1 MRSPVRKQLAV
12 MFTDIA
18 GFTARMERDETD
30 ALAILV
36 MQREFL
42 QAQLEHYS
50 GSMVKEMGDGTLSIF
65 PASPMAVNC
74 ARSFQNDLKSTDF
87 LVRIGI
93 HWGGVLQDENDVFG
107 DTVNVASR
115 LEAISAPGGI
125 CISRELLSNY
135 GSGRK
140 PLVEALGLRKLK
152 GLGRLVDV
160 FAVVGSG
167 KNLLPVRDKIEADSI
182 PKLIK
187 ATKVPS
193 IAVTLLENLGS
204 ESDAFYA
211 YGITAD
217 LVTDLSRAGRISV
230 VPLSS
235 VMKASDRIEASENIA
250 EKLNVRFLVKG
261 ALWKV
266 ENQFRL
272 SIELHDV
279 RKGQLVW
286 TDNWEDDWFELPSI
300 KGKLADSLLKA
311 LGLEPGSFPG
321 ITGIETTKTSAYE
334 LYLQGK
340 HLYTKKHSK
349 EDIEK
354 ARELYGKALDMDPG
368 LIPARISM
376 GVTYREEGDFERARG
391 IFEEAYSTA
400 SEKSDKAGQLNALNA
415 IGVTQWM
422 TSDFRRAKHSFQ
434 NALRM
439 ATSIDDRIGA
449 INALNNLG
457 LMEISMGRYREALP
471 LLEKALNAARE
482 LTATGKQACALSN
495 IGLVSA
501 YLGNND
507 AALDS
512 YSMALDLL
520 TPLEDLAGQAD
531 ILRLMAII
539 HSRAGSYDKAMD
551 LNLKSLNLV
560 RDLEDKPRQCKILN
574 NMGNIRNNVG
584 MFDKAM
590 SLYHEAIE
598 MTRGIDDPL
607 MEGILLTNIGSIHHE
622 CGRHE
627 AALALFEEALE
638 ICRCIEDPEGEIDV
652 LLLLGKSALK
662 RSRPNEA
669 VEHLRGA
676 LEIID
681 RTDAETFKANAM
693 SLLAMAILEDDP
705 DKTQCKE
712 AVDLAETAEKVIPEH
727 LQGRSG
733 ILWQLAVAYD
743 KLSELSPAE
752 NARLNFTSR
761 YRELVEQA
769 HDALMMS
776 ADLIADEPSRKSF
789 LTMLGSNREL
799 IKAWECLD
807 KQN

>member
-1 MRSPVRKQLAV
+1 

-42 QAQLEHYS
+42 KAQLEQYS

-65 PASPMAVNC
+65 PASSMAVNC
-74 ARSFQNDLKSTDF
+74 ARGFQGDLRSSDF

-93 HWGGVLQDENDVFG
+93 HWGGVLQDENDIFG

-115 LEAISAPGGI
+115 LETISAPGGI
-125 CISRELLSNY
+125 CISRELLNNY

-140 PLVEALGLRKLK
+140 PFVKALGLRKLK

-167 KNLLPVRDKIEADSI
+167 NILLPVRDRIEADSI

-187 ATKVPS
+187 AKNVPS

-217 LVTDLSRAGRISV
+217 LVSDLSRAGRISV

-235 VMKASDRIEASENIA
+235 VMKTSERIEASENIA

-266 ENQFRL
+266 ENLFRL

-340 HLYTKKHSK
+340 HLYTRKHSK

-354 ARELYGKALDMDPG
+354 ARELYGKALDMDSE

-376 GVTYREEGDFERARG
+376 GVTYREEGDFERARE

-400 SEKSDKAGQLNALNA
+400 SEKNDKSSQLSALNA

-422 TSDFRRAKHSFQ
+422 TSDFRSAKQSFQ

-439 ATSIDDRIGA
+439 ANSIDDRIGV
-449 INALNNLG
+449 IKALNNLG
-457 LMEISMGRYREALP
+457 LMEISMSRYREALP

-482 LTATGKQACALSN
+482 LTATGEQACALSN

-520 TPLEDLAGQAD
+520 ISLDDLPGQAD
-531 ILRLMAII
+531 TLRLMAII
-539 HSRAGSYDKAMD
+539 HSRAGSFDKAMNLNIRSLD
-551 LNLKSLNLV
+551 LI
-560 RDLEDKPRQCKILN
+560 RDLGDRPRQCKILN

-590 SLYHEAIE
+590 SFYQEAIE
-598 MTRGIDDPL
+598 TVRSIGDPL

-627 AALALFEEALE
+627 AALALFEKALG
-638 ICRCIEDPEGEIDV
+638 ICRRIEDPEGEIDV

-662 RSRPNEA
+662 RSRPSEA
-669 VEHLRGA
+669 VEHLREA
-676 LEIID
+676 HEIID
-681 RTDAETFKANAM
+681 RTDAETFKASVI
-693 SLLAMAILEDDP
+693 SLLAAAILEDDP

-712 AVDLAETAEKVIPEH
+712 ALDLAGKAEKVIPEH
-727 LQGRSG
+727 LQGRSV
-733 ILWQLAVAYD
+733 ILWQLAGVYG

-761 YRELVEQA
+761 YKELVEQA
-769 HDALMMS
+769 HNALTKS

-789 LTMLGSNREL
+789 LTKLEGNREL
-799 IKAWECLD
+799 IKAWESLD
-807 KQN
+807 EQN

>member
-1 MRSPVRKQLAV
+1 

-18 GFTARMERDETD
+18 GFTARMEHDEAD
-30 ALAILV
+30 ALAILL

-65 PASPMAVNC
+65 PASSMAVNC
-74 ARSFQNDLKSTDF
+74 ARSFQNDLRSSDF

-125 CISRELLSNY
+125 CVSRELLSNY

-140 PLVEALGLRKLK
+140 PLVKALGLRKLK

-167 KNLLPVRDKIEADSI
+167 KSLLPVRDRIEADSI
-182 PKLIK
+182 PRLAK

-193 IAVTLLENLGS
+193 IAVTLLENLGA

-217 LVTDLSRAGRISV
+217 LVSALSRAGRISV

-235 VMKASDRIEASENIA
+235 VMKTSDGIEAIENIA

-266 ENQFRL
+266 ESLFRL
-272 SIELHDV
+272 SIELHDI
-279 RKGQLVW
+279 RNGQLVW

-340 HLYTKKHSK
+340 HVYTKKHSK

-354 ARELYGKALDMDPG
+354 ARELYGKALDMDSE

-400 SEKSDKAGQLNALNA
+400 STKNDKSSQLSALNA
-415 IGVTQWM
+415 IGITQWM
-422 TSDFRRAKHSFQ
+422 TSDFRNAKQSFQ

-439 ATSIDDRIGA
+439 ANSIDDRIGV

-457 LMEISMGRYREALP
+457 LMEISMGRYRQALP
-471 LLEKALNAARE
+471 LLEKALDASRE
-482 LTATGKQACALSN
+482 LTATDKQACALSN

-520 TPLEDLAGQAD
+520 ISLDDLPGQAD
-531 ILRLMAII
+531 TLRLMAII

-551 LNLKSLNLV
+551 LNLRSLDLI
-560 RDLEDKPRQCKILN
+560 RDLGDKPRQCKILN
-574 NMGNIRNNVG
+574 NLGNIRRNVG

-590 SLYHEAIE
+590 SFYHEAIE
-598 MTRGIDDPL
+598 TARGIGDPL
-607 MEGILLTNIGSIHHE
+607 MESILITNIGSIHHE

-627 AALALFEEALE
+627 AAFALFDKALE
-638 ICRCIEDPEGEIDV
+638 ICRRIEDTEGEIDA
-652 LLLLGKSALK
+652 LLLLGKAALR
-662 RSRPNEA
+662 RSRPKEA

-681 RTDAETFKANAM
+681 RTDAEATKADVL
-693 SLLAMAILEDDP
+693 SLLAVAILEDDP
-705 DKTQCKE
+705 DKTQCVE
-712 AVDLAETAEKVIPEH
+712 ATTLAEKAEKIIPEH
-727 LQGRSG
+727 LQGRSE
-733 ILWQLAVAYD
+733 ILWQLAGAYG
-743 KLSELSPAE
+743 KLSELSPVE

-761 YRELVEQA
+761 YRDLVEHA

-776 ADLIADEPSRKSF
+776 ADRITDEPSRKSF
-789 LTMLGSNREL
+789 LTRLVSNREV

-807 KQN
+807 NKTSQISL